1 MTYTVIGRCP
11 RNGNLGIGIAT
22 YSLAVG
28 ATCPWFAPGR
38 GALSTQAFTNPD
50 LGPAGVELLGAGRLP
65 EEVISELRRLDA
77 EFEYRQIGV
86 LDRSGSAAA
95 HSGKR
100 IRQWAGHVIGDGV
113 IAMGNGLAG
122 GGVIEAMAGAFAASE
137 SLELAGRL
145 MSTLEAGR
153 DAGGQEPSAGN
164 HLPERS
170 AVLLVYGPGP
180 VALTDLRVDLH
191 DDAVGELRRT
201 FEIYST
207 YEPYYEQRRR
217 DPGRL
222 QAQEDW
228 TREHFSGED
237 PNGDPGGNGGG

>member
-1 MTYTVIGRCP
+1 MTYTVIGRCQ
-11 RNGNLGIGIAT
+11 RTGELGIGIAT

-50 LGPAGVELLGAGRLP
+50 LGPAGVELLQAGREP
-65 EEVISELRRLDA
+65 EEVISELRRLDG
-77 EFEYRQIGV
+77 EFEYRQVGV
-86 LDRSGSAAA
+86 LGAGDASGSAAA
-95 HSGKR
+95 HSGEE
-100 IRQWAGHVIGDGV
+100 IRGWAGHLIGDGV

-122 GGVIEAMAGAFAASE
+122 GGVIEAMAGAFAEDE
-137 SLELAGRL
+137 SSGLAARL
-145 MSTLEAGR
+145 MGALEAGR
-153 DAGGQEPSAGN
+153 DAGGQEPTPGG

-170 AVLLVYGPGP
+170 AVLLVYGRGP

-201 FEIYST
+201 FEMYSA
-207 YEPYYEQRRR
+207 YGPYYEQRHH
-217 DPGRL
+217 DPSRL

-228 TREHFSGED
+228 TRE
-237 PNGDPGGNGGG
+237 NLPG

>member
-77 EFEYRQIGV
+77 EFEYRQIAV

-145 MSTLEAGR
+145 MSMLEAGR
-153 DAGGQEPSAGN
+153 DGT
-164 HLPERS
+164 PEARS
-170 AVLLVYGPGP
+170 
-180 VALTDLRVDLH
+180 
-191 DDAVGELRRT
+191 LRRAT
-201 FEIYST
+201 TCRSGRPSCSST
-207 YEPYYEQRRR
+207 VPALL
-217 DPGRL
+217 RL
-222 QAQEDW
+222 RICGLTCTMMRWA
-228 TREHFSGED
+228 S
-237 PNGDPGGNGGG
+237 